1 MIALAYHYLTDNVKS
16 NSGSSWWTG
25 GSDYCLTPVF
35 LHTFQRE
42 NTYAKLRENAPFKMK
57 NYTHFLGRLPRSL
70 PHRGGDTPF
79 PDPAPS
85 APRRSCL
92 PWAIATDVLRS

>member
-42 NTYAKLRENAPFKMK
+42 NTVM
-57 NYTHFLGRLPRSL
+57 YTVLSSLAACGRL
-70 PHRGGDTPF
+70 GVAAAG
-79 PDPAPS
+79 
-85 APRRSCL
+85 
-92 PWAIATDVLRS
+92 VLFWHAAS